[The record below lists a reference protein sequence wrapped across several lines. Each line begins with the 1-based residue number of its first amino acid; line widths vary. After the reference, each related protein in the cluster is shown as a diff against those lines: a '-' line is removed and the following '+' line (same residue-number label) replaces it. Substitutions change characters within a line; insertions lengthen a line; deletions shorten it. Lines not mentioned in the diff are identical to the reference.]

1 MSTDASANKD
11 LVRDYFRRVSAG
23 DPDVHEMLS
32 PDITW
37 WVPQSSPLGGT
48 HEGKEAVLALMG
60 SGVDLYDADTP
71 MEIEIEQLVAE
82 GDTVCAQLVISAT
95 TASGEPYRNH
105 YHFVFRIRDGG
116 IVAVKEYVDTL
127 YVQEK
132 LFDAR
137 EAAS

>member
-1 MSTDASANKD
+1 MSTDTTANKD
-11 LVRDYFRRVSAG
+11 LVREYFRRMSAG

-32 PDITW
+32 ADVTW
-37 WVPQSSPLGGT
+37 WVPESSPMGGT
-48 HEGKEAVLALMG
+48 HEGKDAVLALMG

-71 MEIEIEQLVAE
+71 MQIEVEQLVAE
-82 GDTVCAQLVISAT
+82 GDTVCAQLVITAR

-127 YVQEK
+127 YVQRK
-132 LFDAR
+132 LFEGG
-137 EAAS
+137 EAGS